1 MSTADIASWHPGT
14 VMQDFSLRA
23 FATAARRRSAADIG
37 MWQIDDFENQIILTP
52 RHIMEPG
59 LMASSPMINIWH
71 GHHWSTNKTWPLVS
85 SNLLNRLKQIHG
97 GLSLIPWTS
106 LHWFWVSMLLIAN
119 TFTARRLPWQR
130 ESWQRTPAKAT
141 NLCVGQGYTNHLAHQ
156 FGRLCMM
163 CDTAT
168 TTIHQIQEKPY
179 KTHHTKLPVPN
190 HYSLSSLN
198 PTFSPSPRVEFT
210 QNHLKSR
217 LLTERS
223 NNCDV
228 GKEENGKAAI
238 HIVCNLSKL

>member
-37 MWQIDDFENQIILTP
+37 MLQIDDFENQTILTP

-59 LMASSPMINIWH
+59 LMAGSPSSCPETIHGSFPMINIWN
-71 GHHWSTNKTWPLVS
+71 GHHWSTNKTWPCSILSGCIGELEPVD
-85 SNLLNRLKQIHG
+85 RLKQIHG

-119 TFTARRLPWQR
+119 TFTARRPPWQR
-130 ESWQRTPAKAT
+130 ESWQRTPAKAI
-141 NLCVGQGYTNHLAHQ
+141 NLCVGQGYTNHLPHQ

-168 TTIHQIQEKPY
+168 
-179 KTHHTKLPVPN
+179 N
-190 HYSLSSLN
+190 HYS
-198 PTFSPSPRVEFT
+198 
-210 QNHLKSR
+210 
-217 LLTERS
+217 S
-223 NNCDV
+223 NS
-228 GKEENGKAAI
+228 GKTI
-238 HIVCNLSKL
+238 